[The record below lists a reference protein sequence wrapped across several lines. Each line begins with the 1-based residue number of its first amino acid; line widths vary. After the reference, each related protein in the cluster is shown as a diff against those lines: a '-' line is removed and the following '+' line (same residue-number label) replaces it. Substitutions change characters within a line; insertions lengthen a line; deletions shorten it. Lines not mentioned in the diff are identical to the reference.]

1 MKFKNEFKKQMVPEW
16 ADAYL
21 DYNGLKRLLLEIS
34 CEKQIQKSRASS
46 GYSKKKPAVD
56 RKCSEFISQPRKSHV
71 GKDIEN
77 QNEDQYDFRKS
88 QEISEI
94 EVKFFKK
101 LDEELNKVNSF
112 YKESV
117 EAVTNEASVLKKQ
130 METLIA
136 LRRKIQKESISRPQ
150 LEQLHKEAS
159 SSEHLEEITKENSQ
173 NSQEILKHVKV
184 LDDLVT
190 DDDDRSKIEAQLK
203 KAYAEFYQKL
213 YSLKQFSFMNLSAFA
228 RILRKYEK
236 ISSRAAGRSY
246 MEIVD
251 NSYLGTSDEVADLMK
266 MVEITFIKNFSNSN
280 YKEGMKLLK
289 PKTKREK
296 HRVSFSSG
304 FLSGCTVALL
314 AASVLKILS
323 QRLLEREDGTH
334 YMENIFPLYSLFGFI
349 VLHVLMYAA
358 DLHFWR
364 CCGVNYPFIFGS
376 KRGTKLGC
384 QQVFLLGVGLAV
396 FASASFL
403 ASLYLD
409 RDPSTRKYRT
419 EAEKV
424 PLGTAAVVLLIAF
437 CPFNILYKS
446 VRFSFIRSF
455 LRCISAPLCKVKF
468 PDYFL
473 ADQLTSQVQASRC
486 IVLYICY
493 YGLGE
498 HSRKQSKCHTH
509 GVYNTLS
516 FVIAVIPFW
525 LRFLQCVRR
534 LLEEKEAMHGY
545 NALKYL
551 STIVAV
557 LIRTACELRKGV
569 SWMVLALIS
578 SAVSMLINTYWDN
591 VVDWGLLRKH
601 SKNKYLR
608 DRLLVS
614 NKRVYF
620 AAMIVNVVLR
630 VAWIQLVLAFNLR
643 SFQKLA
649 AVTSISCLEIVRR
662 GLWNFF
668 SLENEHLNNVNKY
681 RSFKSVPLPFSYSD
695 DDDDGKDD

>member
-1 MKFKNEFKKQMVPEW
+1 MKFKNEFKKQMVLEW

-34 CEKQIQKSRASS
+34 YEKQIQKSRASS

-77 QNEDQYDFRKS
+77 QNQDIEKSQQHDFRKS

-101 LDEELNKVNSF
+101 LDEELNKLNSF

-117 EAVTNEASVLKKQ
+117 EAVTNEASVLTKQ

-136 LRRKIQKESISRPQ
+136 LRRKIQKESICIPQ
-150 LEQLHKEAS
+150 LDQAHKEVS
-159 SSEHLEEITKENSQ
+159 SSKHLEEITKENSQ

-184 LDDLVT
+184 LDDSGT
-190 DDDDRSKIEAQLK
+190 DNDDRSKIEEQLK
-203 KAYAEFYQKL
+203 KAFAEFYQEL

-236 ISSRAAGRSY
+236 ISSSAAGRSY

-280 YKEGMKLLK
+280 YKEGIKLLK

-296 HRVSFSSG
+296 PIVTFSSG
-304 FLSGCTVALL
+304 FLFGCTVALL

-323 QRLLEREDGTH
+323 QRLLEKEDGTH

-376 KRGTKLGC
+376 KRGTKFGC
-384 QQVFLLGVGLAV
+384 QQVFLLGAGLAV
-396 FASASFL
+396 LASASFL
-403 ASLYLD
+403 ASLYVD

-424 PLGTAAVVLLIAF
+424 PLGTAAVRSLKHCAEFL
-437 CPFNILYKS
+437 
-446 VRFSFIRSF
+446 FIQHS
-455 LRCISAPLCKVKF
+455 LSVKF

-498 HSRKQSKCHTH
+498 HSRKQNKCHTH

-578 SAVSMLINTYWDN
+578 SAVSMLINTYWDI

-620 AAMIVNVVLR
+620 AAIIVNVVLR

-695 DDDDGKDD
+695 DENDKDD